1 MWRLILRRIARSIP
15 LLLVVSAVSFVL
27 ESLVPGN
34 TARALAGVEATHAEY
49 ERLRIA
55 LGLNRPL
62 WYQYGHYLT
71 QLVFHGRLGVDAFSG
86 QSVSHILAQR
96 LPVTLSLVIFTTLV
110 SAVLG
115 IGLGVVSAVRGGVL
129 GKFVDFMSVVG
140 FALPAFLVGL
150 LLQEFLSVHFRWFPS
165 VGYVAPSQS
174 IGGWLRALVLPV
186 LSLSVGPMA
195 IVAKQS
201 RESMKD
207 VLDRDYIRT
216 LRASGLGRGSILW
229 KHALRNAVTP
239 TLTVL
244 GLVFVSALS
253 FTVFA
258 ENVFSLPGLGSLIV
272 TAASAHDIPII
283 EGVTVYFTF
292 FVVIVN
298 ILLDVL
304 YSFINPRIRH
314 R

>member
-1 MWRLILRRIARSIP
+1 MPRLILRRIVRSIP

-86 QSVSHILAQR
+86 QSVTHILAQR
-96 LPVTLSLVIFTTLV
+96 LPVTLSLVVLTTLFCAVVGV
-110 SAVLG
+110 S
-115 IGLGVVSAVRGGVL
+115 LGVTSAVRGGAL
-129 GKFVDFMSVVG
+129 GKFVDFLSVVG

-150 LLQEFLSVHFRWFPS
+150 LLQELLSVHFRWFPS

-174 IGGWLRALVLPV
+174 LWGWLHSLILPV
-186 LSLSVGPMA
+186 LSLSLSPIA

-207 VLDRDYIRT
+207 VLEREYIRT
-216 LRASGLGRGSILW
+216 LRASGISRSRILW

-283 EGVTVYFTF
+283 EGVTLYFTM
-292 FVVIVN
+292 FVIAVN
-298 ILLDVL
+298 IILDVCYAL
-304 YSFINPRIRH
+304 INPKVRH